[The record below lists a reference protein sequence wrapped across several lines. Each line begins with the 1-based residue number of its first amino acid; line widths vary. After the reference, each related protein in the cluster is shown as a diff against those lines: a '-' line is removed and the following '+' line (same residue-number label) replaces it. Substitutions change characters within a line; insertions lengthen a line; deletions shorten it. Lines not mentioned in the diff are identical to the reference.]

1 MKSQLSIFGF
11 MKDLHILN
19 KVFLERMIQSILM
32 IPISLST
39 LEIIY
44 FIW

>member
-1 MKSQLSIFGF
+1 MKSQLSTFGF
-11 MKDLHILN
+11 MKDLHILS
-19 KVFLERMIQSILM
+19 KAFLERMIQSILM

-39 LEIIY
+39 LEIID